1 MSKYAIVFCY
11 GTVDKYY
18 VEPYNEQKFLF
29 EGTYEEC
36 EKFIEKLNQNKEDE

>member
-18 VEPYNEQKFLF
+18 VEPYDEQECLF

-36 EKFIEKLNQNKEDE
+36 QKFIKELNQNKEDE